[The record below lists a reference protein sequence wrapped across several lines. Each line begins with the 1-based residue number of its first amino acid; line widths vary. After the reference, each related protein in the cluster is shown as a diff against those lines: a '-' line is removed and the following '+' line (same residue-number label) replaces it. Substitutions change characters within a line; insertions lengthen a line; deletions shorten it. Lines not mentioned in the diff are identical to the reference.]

1 MLILI
6 TWKLSHISEFTRV
19 YSPHKEYACIVF
31 YANLSW
37 FRFQWVCADARKMF
51 AHANERLNIL
61 ASFGGMGARE
71 LKKTPEVEMRKITI
85 IFPEKYFSSI
95 SWELSWDYFHTN
107 SHTCVT
113 HLTFYLLSVRLS
125 MEKLLHSTNSPLL
138 SYDFITL
145 LLIFVDEILQNY

>member
-51 AHANERLNIL
+51 AHANERVNIL
-61 ASFGGMGARE
+61 ASFGGMGAR
-71 LKKTPEVEMRKITI
+71 VEKDTGSGDEENYHYFSRKIFFFNLMRALSEI
-85 IFPEKYFSSI
+85 IFIQTGTHVWLTWHFICSQCVFLWRNFYILQIPLFSHMI
-95 SWELSWDYFHTN
+95 
-107 SHTCVT
+107 
-113 HLTFYLLSVRLS
+113 
-125 MEKLLHSTNSPLL
+125 
-138 SYDFITL
+138 L
-145 LLIFVDEILQNY
+145 LLYF